1 MSPSLAPPTPP
12 IPRRRWLQFS
22 LRTLLLVITA
32 ASGWL
37 AWGAYRAQQQAIAV
51 AALRELRGHATSK
64 VRNPDWLWRLFG
76 ERLGRTMVR
85 VELDSDQVAAAIPHL
100 KAFPDLEEVQIA
112 SWPQESQQG
121 DDAEMLLHQHQPV
134 VKTQQVFHMLGY
146 VTVKETVQ
154 APDGGPVLLEAV
166 TALKERPIPEAV
178 SDRPG
183 NMEARRRQALR
194 CGNAEESVGR
204 GSTPGAATGTRAAI
218 SGP

>member
-1 MSPSLAPPTPP
+1 MTATPRQTTMK
-12 IPRRRWLQFS
+12 PRRRWLQFS

-32 ASGWL
+32 ASVWL
-37 AWGAYRAQQQAIAV
+37 AWLACRARQQAIAV
-51 AALRELRGHATSK
+51 AALQELRGHATSK
-64 VRNPDWLWRLFG
+64 VRNPDWLWRFFG
-76 ERLGRTMVR
+76 ERLGQTTVR

-100 KAFPDLEEVQIA
+100 KALPNLAEVQIA
-112 SWPQESQQG
+112 SWPEESHQG
-121 DDAEMLLHQHQPV
+121 DKSETLLHQHLPL
-134 VKTQQVFHMLGY
+134 VKTHQIFHMLGR

-154 APDGGPVLLEAV
+154 VPDGGPVLLEAI

-194 CGNAEESVGR
+194 R
-204 GSTPGAATGTRAAI
+204 GDAAGSADGDSIPGAATGTRAAI

>member
-1 MSPSLAPPTPP
+1 
-12 IPRRRWLQFS
+12 
-22 LRTLLLVITA
+22 
-32 ASGWL
+32 
-37 AWGAYRAQQQAIAV
+37 
-51 AALRELRGHATSK
+51 
-64 VRNPDWLWRLFG
+64 LWRFFG
-76 ERLGRTMVR
+76 ERLGQTTVR
-85 VELDSDQVAAAIPHL
+85 VELDWDQVAAAIPHL
-100 KAFPDLEEVQIA
+100 KALPDLAEVQIA
-112 SWPQESQQG
+112 SWPEESHQG
-121 DDAEMLLHQHQPV
+121 DKSETLLHQHLLL
-134 VKTQQVFHMLGY
+134 VKTHQVFHMLGR

-154 APDGGPVLLEAV
+154 VPDGGPVLLEAV

>member
-32 ASGWL
+32 ASVWL
-37 AWGAYRAQQQAIAV
+37 AWLAYRAQQQAIAV

-112 SWPQESQQG
+112 SWPQESHQG
-121 DDAEMLLHQHQPV
+121 DDAETLLHQHLPL
-134 VKTQQVFHMLGY
+134 VKTRQVLHMLDT
-146 VTVKETVQ
+146 VTLKGT
-154 APDGGPVLLEAV
+154 APSPPRVPRSPLSRSRTLWPAAWPRSGRCWPSPPPWPRLVMGRGREYFFLSAQP
-166 TALKERPIPEAV
+166 
-178 SDRPG
+178 SDRSIL
-183 NMEARRRQALR
+183 Q
-194 CGNAEESVGR
+194 
-204 GSTPGAATGTRAAI
+204 TP
-218 SGP
+218 SLQL